1 MTVHG
6 RGWTV
11 FCTEKVVNVLLAM
24 PKRVEHVVDRQL
36 CDLAKHGGEAID
48 AGLPPPGLPLD
59 TAGVHY
65 SFSLKDGVRGSPNT
79 WWSPTSG
86 SSTSPNSCWSSDG
99 GPRARVSAVR

>member
-24 PKRVEHVVDRQL
+24 PKRVEHAVDRQL

-65 SFSLKDGVRGSPNT
+65 SFSLKDGVRGIAEYLVVADIREFYVT
-79 WWSPTSG
+79 ELLL
-86 SSTSPNSCWSSDG
+86 
-99 GPRARVSAVR
+99 VE